1 MLKETMRAA
10 WAEVDLS
17 AIRHNINEVKKRAQ
31 SKEIFGIVK
40 ADGYGCGA
48 VEVANVL
55 LEEGVSALGVAVLSE
70 AVALRQGGIT
80 CPIILLGI
88 TPAFYHEVLFDYDL
102 LPVMVSYEESR
113 LLSEMAVSRGRT
125 IEIFLA
131 VETGMGRIGM
141 LPNQESVE
149 AVVQISKLPN
159 IRIKG
164 LFSHFATA
172 DEKDKAYSQS
182 QIQKFEAFQNDVA
195 KAGVELPYR
204 TLANS
209 AAVMELPQAHYN
221 AVRPGIVL
229 YGQYPSNEV
238 DRSILDLRPAMTLK
252 ANIVFLKK
260 VPPGFSVSYGR
271 KFTTEKESVIATLPL
286 GYADGYPRFLSGK
299 GRVLVRG
306 EYAPVV
312 GNICMDQC
320 MIDVTHIPGVKLYDE
335 VVLMGSQGDK
345 SITADEIG
353 EKTGTIN
360 YEIYT
365 RIGKRIPRV
374 YLNK

>member
-48 VEVANVL
+48 VEVSQVL
-55 LEEGVSALGVAVLSE
+55 LAEGVSALGVAALSE

-80 CPIILLGI
+80 CPIIMLGI
-88 TPAFYHEVLFDYDL
+88 TPAFYHDVLFDYDL
-102 LPVMVSYEESR
+102 LPVMVSYEESK
-113 LLSEMAVSRGRT
+113 LLSDMAVSLGRT
-125 IEIFLA
+125 IEIFIA

-141 LPNQESVE
+141 LPDTESVGE
-149 AVVQISKLPN
+149 VVRISKLPN

-260 VPPGFSVSYGR
+260 VPAGFSVSYGR
-271 KFTTEKESVIATLPL
+271 KFITEKESVIATLPL

-335 VVLMGSQGDK
+335 VVLMGSQGEK
-345 SITADEIG
+345 SISADEIG

-374 YLNK
+374 YLEG

>member
-31 SKEIFGIVK
+31 SKEIIGIVK

-55 LEEGVSALGVAVLSE
+55 LEEGVSALGVAALSE

-141 LPNQESVE
+141 LPDKESVRD
-149 AVVQISKLPN
+149 VVQISKLPN

-182 QIQKFEAFQNDVA
+182 QIQKFESFQNDVA

-238 DRSILDLRPAMTLK
+238 DRSLLDLRPAMTLK

-335 VVLMGSQGDK
+335 VVLMGTQGEK

-374 YLNK
+374 YLK

>member
-55 LEEGVSALGVAVLSE
+55 LEEGVSALGVAALSE